1 MTSTESKRTNAA
13 LWWGLL
19 LAVLGIASNG
29 LYFLGVPARLVVGT
43 TLALPA
49 VALAVLLIGL
59 RRAFAQ
65 SNIYRGKVWGSVV
78 TVLGALLFGA
88 AVFIF
93 VHARELPRS
102 SGAPQVGQHI
112 PDFTLPDS
120 TGQQVSLTQVL
131 GGASGG
137 KPPKAVLLIFY
148 RGYW

>member
-1 MTSTESKRTNAA
+1 MTSTELKRTNAA

-29 LYFLGVPARLVVGT
+29 LYFLGVPARLVVGI

-49 VALAVLLIGL
+49 VALAVLLLGL
-59 RRAFAQ
+59 KRAFTQ
-65 SNIYRGKVWGSVV
+65 SNIYRGKIWGSVV
-78 TVLGALLFGA
+78 TALSTLLFGA

-102 SGAPQVGQHI
+102 VGAPQVGQHI

-120 TGQQVSLTQVL
+120 TGRQVTLAQL
-131 GGASGG
+131 LAGASGG
-137 KPPKAVLLIFY
+137 TQPKAVLLVFY